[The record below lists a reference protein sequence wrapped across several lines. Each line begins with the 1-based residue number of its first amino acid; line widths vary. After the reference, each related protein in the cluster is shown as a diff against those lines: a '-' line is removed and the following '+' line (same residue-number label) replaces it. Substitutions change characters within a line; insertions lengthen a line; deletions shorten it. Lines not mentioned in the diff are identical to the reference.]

1 MRRILLCIASG
12 GMASMSDLLQTIAFV
27 VVVLLILFLFFIFH
41 GDPDIWDLAH
51 KTVMRKLQ

>member
-1 MRRILLCIASG
+1 MN
-12 GMASMSDLLQTIAFV
+12 DLLEALGYV
-27 VVVLLILFLFFIFH
+27 VIVLLALFLFFIFH